1 MKNIILFDDDRWEK
15 LLPLTYTR
23 PIGALRVGIDTI
35 ADKWARIYDAQVS
48 FITKDFLSKKYPI
61 NIKSGENIL
70 IAGHLLP
77 SPQIIMMIENLSLNQ
92 ALLYKDCLLAAKI
105 DDGDIDKIKNNEDL
119 FSIKGVDLSAKPDIV
134 KCLNNV
140 TDIFK
145 YNDEYI
151 RSDFETLT
159 AGKHSAPL
167 SETNTLIGKKENL
180 FIDEDASIEG
190 AILNCTTG
198 PIFIGKKVIVMEG
211 AMIRGPF
218 SAQENSVIKMGA
230 KVYGATSLG
239 PHCIVGG
246 EINNVVVQGYS
257 NKSHDG
263 YLGNAVLGEWCN
275 IGADTNASNLKNN
288 YEEVKIWSYVTNRF
302 EKTGLNKV
310 GLIMADHSKT
320 GINTMLNTGTVMG
333 VSCNIFG
340 DGFPRTF
347 IPSFAWG
354 GASGYYTYMIEKA
367 LDTAKKMMHTRN
379 IELSLEDEDILRAV
393 YQYSAQYR
401 TWDKSIVQH

>member
-1 MKNIILFDDDRWEK
+1 M
-15 LLPLTYTR
+15 
-23 PIGALRVGIDTI
+23 
-35 ADKWARIYDAQVS
+35 
-48 FITKDFLSKKYPI
+48 
-61 NIKSGENIL
+61 
-70 IAGHLLP
+70 
-77 SPQIIMMIENLSLNQ
+77 
-92 ALLYKDCLLAAKI
+92 LAAKI

-198 PIFIGKKVIVMEG
+198 PIFIGKKVTVMEG

-239 PHCIVGG
+239 PHCIMGG

-275 IGADTNASNLKNN
+275 LGADTNASNLKNN
-288 YEEVKIWSYVTNRF
+288 YEEVKI
-302 EKTGLNKV
+302 
-310 GLIMADHSKT
+310 
-320 GINTMLNTGTVMG
+320 
-333 VSCNIFG
+333 
-340 DGFPRTF
+340 
-347 IPSFAWG
+347 
-354 GASGYYTYMIEKA
+354 
-367 LDTAKKMMHTRN
+367 
-379 IELSLEDEDILRAV
+379 
-393 YQYSAQYR
+393 
-401 TWDKSIVQH
+401 